1 MSICGRQEQGRMNNA
16 KSIFVMS
23 GLFVLMGGFLLFEP
37 PLFHKAYA
45 INSTFLPPI
54 VDPNDQPIKARIV
67 VNEFTILA
75 DVAITDEDQIKGLSI
90 RDQMNENEGML
101 FVYGEP
107 SRQSFWMKDMKFPI
121 DIIWLNETG
130 SVVHVEENLRP
141 CVPSLECPS
150 FSPNENAQYVL
161 ETIAGFAQKHHLN
174 IGTDIDFSIVLPD
187 KSSVD
192 SQFIE
197 S

>member
-1 MSICGRQEQGRMNNA
+1 MSICDRRERVRMNNV

-23 GLFVLMGGFLLFEP
+23 GLFVLMAGFLLFEP
-37 PLFHKAYA
+37 PLFHMTYA
-45 INSTFLPPI
+45 VNNTFLPPI
-54 VDPNDQPIKARIV
+54 VDPNDQPIKARII
-67 VNEFTILA
+67 VNGFAILA

-121 DIIWLNETG
+121 DIIWLNGTG
-130 SVVHVEENLRP
+130 SVVHVEENLKP

-161 ETIAGFAQKHHLN
+161 ETVAGFAQKHHLK

-187 KSSVD
+187 KS
-192 SQFIE
+192 
-197 S
+197 

>member
-1 MSICGRQEQGRMNNA
+1 MSICDRRERVRMSNV
-16 KSIFVMS
+16 KPIFVMS
-23 GLFVLMGGFLLFEP
+23 GLFVLMAGFFLFEP
-37 PLFHKAYA
+37 PLFHMAYA
-45 INSTFLPPI
+45 VNNTFLPPI

-67 VNEFTILA
+67 VNGFAISA
-75 DVAITDEDQIKGLSI
+75 DVAITDDDQIKGLSI

-121 DIIWLNETG
+121 DIIWLNGTG
-130 SVVHVEENLRP
+130 SVVHVEENLKP

-161 ETIAGFAQKHHLN
+161 ETVAGFAQKHHLK

-192 SQFIE
+192 S
-197 S
+197 

>member
-1 MSICGRQEQGRMNNA
+1 MSICGRREQGRMYNA
-16 KSIFVMS
+16 KSIFMMS
-23 GLFVLMGGFLLFEP
+23 GLFVLMEGFLLFEP
-37 PLFHKAYA
+37 PRFYTAYA

-67 VNEFTILA
+67 VNGFAILA

-90 RDQMNENEGML
+90 RDQMNESEGML

-141 CVPSLECPS
+141 CVPSLECQS
-150 FSPNENAQYVL
+150 FSPNENTQYVL
-161 ETIAGFAQKHHLN
+161 ETVAGFAQKHHLK

-192 SQFIE
+192 S
-197 S
+197 

>member
-1 MSICGRQEQGRMNNA
+1 MSICGRRERIRMNNA
-16 KSIFVMS
+16 KSIFVMI
-23 GLFVLMGGFLLFEP
+23 GLFVLTAGFLLFEP
-37 PLFHKAYA
+37 PLIHKAYA
-45 INSTFLPPI
+45 INNTFLPLI

-67 VNEFTILA
+67 VNGFPILA
-75 DVAITDEDQIKGLSI
+75 DIAITDEDQIKGLSI

-101 FVYGEP
+101 FVYAEP

-121 DIIWLNETG
+121 DIIWLNGTG

-161 ETIAGFAQKHHLN
+161 ETVAGFAQKHHLM
-174 IGTDIDFSIVLPD
+174 IGTDVDFSIVLAD
-187 KSSVD
+187 NSSVD

>member
-1 MSICGRQEQGRMNNA
+1 MSICDRRERVRMSNV

-23 GLFVLMGGFLLFEP
+23 GLFVLMAGFFLFEP
-37 PLFHKAYA
+37 PLFHMAYA
-45 INSTFLPPI
+45 VNNTFLPPI
-54 VDPNDQPIKARIV
+54 VDPNDQPIKARIA
-67 VNEFTILA
+67 VNGFAILA

-121 DIIWLNETG
+121 DIIWLNGTG
-130 SVVHVEENLRP
+130 SVVHVEENLKP

-161 ETIAGFAQKHHLN
+161 ETVAGFAQKHHLK

-192 SQFIE
+192 S
-197 S
+197 

>member
-1 MSICGRQEQGRMNNA
+1 MSICGRRERGHVNNA
-16 KSIFVMS
+16 KSILVMS
-23 GLFVLMGGFLLFEP
+23 GLFVLMGGFLLSEP
-37 PLFHKAYA
+37 PLFHIAHA
-45 INSTFLPPI
+45 INNTFLPPL
-54 VDPNDQPIKARIV
+54 VDPDEQPIKARIV
-67 VNEFTILA
+67 VNGFVILA

-161 ETIAGFAQKHHLN
+161 ETIAGFAQKHHLK
-174 IGTDIDFSIVLPD
+174 IGTDIDFSVVLSG

-192 SQFIE
+192 S
-197 S
+197 

>member
-1 MSICGRQEQGRMNNA
+1 MSICDRRERVRMSNV

-23 GLFVLMGGFLLFEP
+23 GLFVLMAGFFLFEP
-37 PLFHKAYA
+37 PLFHMAYA
-45 INSTFLPPI
+45 VNNTFLPPI
-54 VDPNDQPIKARIV
+54 VDPNDQPIKARIA
-67 VNEFTILA
+67 VNGFAILA
-75 DVAITDEDQIKGLSI
+75 DVAITEEDQIKGLSI

-121 DIIWLNETG
+121 DIIWLNGTG

-161 ETIAGFAQKHHLN
+161 ETVAGFAQKHHLQ

-192 SQFIE
+192 S
-197 S
+197 

>member
-1 MSICGRQEQGRMNNA
+1 MNNA

-23 GLFVLMGGFLLFEP
+23 GLCILIVGFLSFEQP
-37 PLFHKAYA
+37 SFHIVYA
-45 INSTFLPPI
+45 IKNTFLQSI

-67 VNEFTILA
+67 VNGFEILA
-75 DVAITDEDQIKGLSI
+75 DVAITAEDQIKGLSI

-101 FVYGEP
+101 FAYDEP

-121 DIIWLNETG
+121 DIIWLNRMG
-130 SVVHVEENLRP
+130 SIVHIEESLRP
-141 CVPSLECPS
+141 CVSSLECPS

-161 ETIAGFAQKHHLN
+161 ETVAGFAQKHKLK
-174 IGTDIDFSIVLPD
+174 IGTDVNFSFVLPD

-192 SQFIE
+192 S
-197 S
+197 

>member
-1 MSICGRQEQGRMNNA
+1 MNNA

-23 GLFVLMGGFLLFEP
+23 GLCVLMVGFLSFEQ
-37 PLFHKAYA
+37 PLFHMAYS
-45 INSTFLPPI
+45 IKNTFLTPI

-67 VNEFTILA
+67 VNGFEILA

-90 RDQMNENEGML
+90 KDQMNKNEGML

-121 DIIWLNETG
+121 DIIWLNGTG
-130 SVVHVEENLRP
+130 SVVHIEENLSP

-161 ETIAGFAQKHHLN
+161 ETVAGFAQKHHLE
-174 IGTDIDFSIVLPD
+174 IGTDVDFSIILPD
-187 KSSVD
+187 KSSFD
-192 SQFIE
+192 S
-197 S
+197 

>member
-1 MSICGRQEQGRMNNA
+1 MSICDRRERVRMNNV

-37 PLFHKAYA
+37 PLFHMAYA
-45 INSTFLPPI
+45 VNNTFLPPI

-67 VNEFTILA
+67 VNGFAILA

-121 DIIWLNETG
+121 DIIWLNGTG

-161 ETIAGFAQKHHLN
+161 ETVAGFAQKHHTK

-192 SQFIE
+192 S
-197 S
+197 

>member
-1 MSICGRQEQGRMNNA
+1 MSICDRRERVRMSNV
-16 KSIFVMS
+16 KPIFVMS
-23 GLFVLMGGFLLFEP
+23 GLFVLMAGFFLFEP
-37 PLFHKAYA
+37 PLFHMAYA
-45 INSTFLPPI
+45 VNNTFLPPI
-54 VDPNDQPIKARIV
+54 VDPNDQPIKARIA
-67 VNEFTILA
+67 VNGFAILA
-75 DVAITDEDQIKGLSI
+75 DVAITEEDQIKGLSI

-121 DIIWLNETG
+121 DIIWLNGTG

-161 ETIAGFAQKHHLN
+161 ETVAGFAQKHHLK

-192 SQFIE
+192 S
-197 S
+197 

>member
-1 MSICGRQEQGRMNNA
+1 MINA
-16 KSIFVMS
+16 KSIFVIS

-37 PLFHKAYA
+37 PLFHMAHA
-45 INSTFLPPI
+45 TNNTFLLPI
-54 VDPNDQPIKARIV
+54 VDPNDHPIKARIV
-67 VNEFTILA
+67 VNGFAILA

-101 FVYGEP
+101 FAYGEP

-130 SVVHVEENLRP
+130 SIVHVEENLRP

-150 FSPNENAQYVL
+150 FSPNKNAQYVL
-161 ETIAGFAQKHHLN
+161 ETVAGFAQKHHLK

-187 KSSVD
+187 
-192 SQFIE
+192 E

>member
-1 MSICGRQEQGRMNNA
+1 MNNA

-23 GLFVLMGGFLLFEP
+23 GLFVLTAGFLLFEP

-45 INSTFLPPI
+45 INNTFLPPI

-67 VNEFTILA
+67 VNGFAILA
-75 DVAITDEDQIKGLSI
+75 DIAITDEDQIKGLSI

-121 DIIWLNETG
+121 DIIWLNGTG

-161 ETIAGFAQKHHLN
+161 ETVAGFAQKHHLM

-187 KSSVD
+187 NSSVD
-192 SQFIE
+192 S
-197 S
+197 

>member
-1 MSICGRQEQGRMNNA
+1 MNNA
-16 KSIFVMS
+16 KSIFVIS
-23 GLFVLMGGFLLFEP
+23 GQFVLTAVFLLFEP
-37 PLFHKAYA
+37 PLFHIAYA

-54 VDPNDQPIKARIV
+54 VDANDQPIKARIV
-67 VNEFTILA
+67 VNGFAILA
-75 DVAITDEDQIKGLSI
+75 DLAITDEDQIKGLSI

-161 ETIAGFAQKHHLN
+161 ETVAGFADKHHLK
-174 IGTDIDFSIVLPD
+174 IGTDIDFSIVIPD

-192 SQFIE
+192 S
-197 S
+197 

>member
-1 MSICGRQEQGRMNNA
+1 MSICDHRVRVRMNNA

-23 GLFVLMGGFLLFEP
+23 GLCILIVGFLSVEQP
-37 PLFHKAYA
+37 SFHIVYA
-45 INSTFLPPI
+45 IKNTFLQSI

-67 VNEFTILA
+67 VNGFEILA
-75 DVAITDEDQIKGLSI
+75 DVAITAEDQIKGLSI

-101 FVYGEP
+101 FAYDEP

-141 CVPSLECPS
+141 CVPSLDCPS

-161 ETIAGFAQKHHLN
+161 ETVAGFAQKHHLM

-187 KSSVD
+187 NSSVD
-192 SQFIE
+192 S
-197 S
+197 